1 MCRVCCNW
9 DQEMDGPRWLR
20 PGKLR
25 SGCTQ
30 IRGCHGLNLARVSPS
45 FVCSCCSLSLLS
57 SLLVVGIFRVVAL
70 RKKEERKKERCCG
83 ITCKVMMRTCN
94 LSTHYQHDARIEVD
108 GLPKSNVAIIWTPT
122 WERGM
127 WLGMG
132 LRTATKE
139 RRMFSKG
146 LD

>member
-1 MCRVCCNW
+1 
-9 DQEMDGPRWLR
+9 MDGPRWLR
-20 PGKLR
+20 LGKPR

-30 IRGCHGLNLARVSPS
+30 IRGCHGLTLARVSPN
-45 FVCSCCSLSLLS
+45 FVCSLTFIS
-57 SLLVVGIFRVVAL
+57 SLLVVGIFGVVAL
-70 RKKEERKKERCCG
+70 RKKKERKKKRRCG

-122 WERGM
+122 FERGM
-127 WLGMG
+127 WLGVG

-139 RRMFSKG
+139 RRMFKKG
-146 LD
+146 FD